1 MSKRSRTIYYIL
13 TDFLSAV
20 LAWTFFNYYRKTHVD
35 SLKFLANGELPGP
48 IFDNQFYLS
57 VFILPVIWVLV
68 YYLSGSYNNVLRK
81 SRINEFVQTIAT
93 SIIGVTVLFFVLLL
107 DDSVVSYRLYY
118 KLYFVLFISH
128 FFITASTRLI
138 LSTTTNRKIHLRQF
152 GFNTIIIGSNERA
165 LKMFTEIKSLKYGIG
180 NNFVGFIHI
189 EGKNGYS
196 EQLKKELPHLGEYHS
211 IKTIIENHKIEEVI
225 IALESWEHEYI
236 KNIVNDLG
244 DLGVIIKIIPDIY
257 DILSGHVK
265 MTSILGTPLIEIKN
279 QIIPEW
285 QISVKR
291 FIDVFVSVFVLIF
304 FSWLYI
310 LIGIIVRLGSK
321 GSMFFKQERIGIHG
335 KPFYI
340 FKYRT
345 MLTDAEKEGPA
356 LSSANDPRVTPFGR
370 FLRKVRLDEMP
381 QFFNVIRGEMSL
393 VGPRPERKYYIDKI
407 IVKAPH
413 YKHLQKIRPGI
424 TSWGQVK
431 YGYAENVEQMIDRLK
446 FDILYVENM
455 SLLLDFKI
463 LVHTILIVLQ
473 GRGK

>member
-1 MSKRSRTIYYIL
+1 MSKRIRTVYYL
-13 TDFLSAV
+13 LADLLSAG
-20 LAWTFFNYYRKTHVD
+20 LAWTLFNYYRKTQID
-35 SLKFLANGELPGP
+35 TLKNGIYTGE
-48 IFDNQFYLS
+48 IFDRQFYIS
-57 VFILPVIWVLV
+57 IVVLPLTWVLV

-81 SRINEFVQTIAT
+81 SRINEFVQTLAT

-118 KLYFVLFISH
+118 WLYFVLFISH
-128 FFITASTRLI
+128 FVLTSFFRLI
-138 LSTTTNRKIHLRQF
+138 LSTSTNRSIHKRQF
-152 GFNTIIIGSNERA
+152 GFNTVIIGSNERA
-165 LKMFTEIKSLKYGIG
+165 LKMFKEISALKYGIG
-180 NNFVGFIHI
+180 NNFVGFVHI

-196 EQLKKELPHLGEYHS
+196 EQLKKELPHLGEYHD
-211 IKTIIENHKIEEVI
+211 IRTIIEKNKVEEVI

-244 DLGVIIKIIPDIY
+244 DLGVIIKIIPDMY

-291 FIDVFVSVFVLIF
+291 FIDVFFSVFVLIA
-304 FSWLYI
+304 FSWLYLIISI
-310 LIGIIVRLGSK
+310 LIKLGSR
-321 GSMFFKQERIGIHG
+321 GPVIFMQERIGVHG
-335 KPFYI
+335 KPFLI
-340 FKYRT
+340 LKFRT
-345 MLTDAEKEGPA
+345 MFLDAERAGPA
-356 LSSANDPRVTPFGR
+356 LSSSNDPRVTPFGR
-370 FLRKVRLDEMP
+370 FLRKVRLDEIP
-381 QFFNVIRGEMSL
+381 QFVNVLMGDMSI
-393 VGPRPERKYYIDKI
+393 VGPRPERRYYIEKI
-407 IVKAPH
+407 VMRAPH

-463 LVHTILIVLQ
+463 LVHTVIIVLQ

>member
-1 MSKRSRTIYYIL
+1 MSRRLRTFYYIL
-13 TDFLSAV
+13 ADLLSAGM
-20 LAWTFFNYYRKTHVD
+20 AWTIFNYYRKTQID
-35 SLKFLANGELPGP
+35 SLKPGSVP
-48 IFDNQFYLS
+48 GNIFDDQY
-57 VFILPVIWVLV
+57 FISILVLPTMWVLV

-118 KLYFVLFISH
+118 KMYFVLFTSH
-128 FFITASTRLI
+128 FLITAIFRLI
-138 LSTTTNRKIHLRQF
+138 LSSNTNKKIHKREF

-165 LKMFTEIKSLKYGIG
+165 LKMFKEIKALKYGIG
-180 NNFVGFIHI
+180 NNFIGFVHI

-196 EQLKKELPHLGEYHS
+196 EQLTKELPHLGEYHE
-211 IKTIIENHKIEEVI
+211 IKSIIEKYQVEEVI

-244 DLGVIIKIIPDIY
+244 DLGVIIKIIPDMY
-257 DILSGHVK
+257 DILSGQVK
-265 MTSILGTPLIEIKN
+265 MTSILGTPLIEIKD

-291 FIDVFVSVFVLIF
+291 FIDVSVSVTVIIL
-304 FSWLYI
+304 FSWLYL
-310 LIGIIVRLGSK
+310 LIGLLVRLGSK
-321 GSMFFKQERIGIHG
+321 GSMFFKQERIGVHG

-340 FKYRT
+340 YKYRT
-345 MLTDAEKEGPA
+345 MLVDAEKDGPS
-356 LSSANDPRVTPFGR
+356 LSSANDPRVTKFGR

-381 QFFNVIRGEMSL
+381 QFFNVIIGDMSL
-393 VGPRPERKYYIDKI
+393 VGPRPERKYYIERI
-407 IVKAPH
+407 VVKAPH
-413 YKHLQKIRPGI
+413 YKHLHKIRPGI

-431 YGYAENVEQMIDRLK
+431 YGYAENVEEMIDRLK
-446 FDILYVENM
+446 FDILYIENM

>member
-1 MSKRSRTIYYIL
+1 MYYIL
-13 TDFLSAV
+13 ADLLSAG
-20 LAWTFFNYYRKTHVD
+20 LAWTLFNYYRKTQID
-35 SLKFLANGELPGP
+35 SLKTGGVNGV
-48 IFDNQFYLS
+48 IFDNQY
-57 VFILPVIWVLV
+57 FISIIVLPLVWVLV

-81 SRINEFVQTIAT
+81 SRINEFVQTLAT

-118 KLYFVLFISH
+118 RLYFVLFVTH
-128 FFITASTRLI
+128 FILTSLFRLI
-138 LSTTTNRKIHLRQF
+138 LSSNTNNKIHKRHF
-152 GFNTIIIGSNERA
+152 GFNAVIIGSNERA
-165 LKMFTEIKSLKYGIG
+165 LKIFKEISALRYGIG
-180 NNFVGFIHI
+180 INFVGFAHI

-196 EQLKKELPHLGEYHS
+196 EQLKKELAHLGEYHD
-211 IKTIIENHKIEEVI
+211 IKTIIEKYNIEEVI

-244 DLGVIIKIIPDIY
+244 DLGVIIKIIPDMY

-279 QIIPEW
+279 KIIPEW

-291 FIDVFVSVFVLIF
+291 FLDVSFSIFVLIA
-304 FSWLYI
+304 FSWLYV
-310 LIGIIVRLGSK
+310 LIALLIKLGSK
-321 GSMFFKQERIGIHG
+321 GPVFFNQERIGIHG
-335 KPFYI
+335 RPFLI
-340 FKYRT
+340 FKFRT
-345 MLTDAEKEGPA
+345 MHLDAEKTGPA
-356 LSSANDPRVTPFGR
+356 LSSASDPRVTPLGR
-370 FLRKVRLDEMP
+370 FLRKVRIDEMP
-381 QFFNVIRGEMSL
+381 QFFNVLLGDMSI
-393 VGPRPERKYYIDKI
+393 VGPRPERKFYIEKI
-407 IVKAPH
+407 VVKAPH

-463 LVHTILIVLQ
+463 LVHTVLIVLQ

>member
-1 MSKRSRTIYYIL
+1 MYYIL
-13 TDFLSAV
+13 ADLLSAG
-20 LAWTFFNYYRKTHVD
+20 LAWTLFNYYRKTRIDHAV
-35 SLKFLANGELPGP
+35 E
-48 IFDNQFYLS
+48 IFDRQFYIS
-57 VFILPVIWVLV
+57 IAVLPVTWVLV

-81 SRINEFVQTIAT
+81 SRINEFVQTLAT

-107 DDSVVSYRLYY
+107 DDSVVSYRQYY
-118 KLYFVLFISH
+118 LLYFVLFTSH
-128 FFITASTRLI
+128 FVLTALFRLV
-138 LSTTTNRKIHLRQF
+138 LSTSTNRRIHKRQF

-165 LKMFTEIKSLKYGIG
+165 LKMFKEISALKYGIG
-180 NNFVGFIHI
+180 NNFIGFVHI

-196 EQLKKELPHLGEYHS
+196 EQLKRELPHLGEYHD
-211 IKTIIENHKIEEVI
+211 IRTIIEKNRVEEVI

-244 DLGVIIKIIPDIY
+244 DLGVIIKIIPDMY

-291 FIDVFVSVFVLIF
+291 FIDVSFSVFVLIA
-304 FSWLYI
+304 FSWLY
-310 LIGIIVRLGSK
+310 LIISLLIKIGSR
-321 GSMFFKQERIGIHG
+321 GPVIFKQERIGVHG
-335 KPFYI
+335 KPFMI
-340 FKYRT
+340 FKFRT
-345 MLTDAEKEGPA
+345 MFLDAERAGPA
-356 LSSANDPRVTPFGR
+356 LSSSNDPRVTPFGR
-370 FLRKVRLDEMP
+370 FLRKVRLDEIP
-381 QFFNVIRGEMSL
+381 QFVNVLMGDMSI
-393 VGPRPERKYYIDKI
+393 VGPRPERRFYIEKI
-407 IVKAPH
+407 VVKAPH

-463 LVHTILIVLQ
+463 LVHTVLIVLQ

>member
-1 MSKRSRTIYYIL
+1 MSKRLRTIHYIL
-13 TDFLSAV
+13 ADFFSAA
-20 LAWTFFNYYRKTHVD
+20 LAWTIFNYYRKTQID
-35 SLKFLANGELPGP
+35 SLKTGEIPSN
-48 IFDNQFYLS
+48 IFDDHFFVS
-57 VFILPVIWVLV
+57 VLVLPITWVLV

-81 SRINEFVQTIAT
+81 SRINEFFQTLTT

-118 KLYFVLFISH
+118 KLYFVIFISH
-128 FFITASTRLI
+128 FIVTALVRFT
-138 LSTTTNRKIHLRQF
+138 LSTITNKRIHQRLF
-152 GFNTIIIGSNERA
+152 GFKTIIIGSNERA
-165 LKMFTEIKSLKYGIG
+165 LKMFREINSLKYGIG
-180 NNFVGFIHI
+180 NDFIGFIHI

-196 EQLKKELPHLGEYHS
+196 EELKKELRHLGEYHE
-211 IKTIIENHKIEEVI
+211 IKEIIEKYQIEEVI
-225 IALESWEHEYI
+225 IALESWEHDYI

-291 FIDVFVSVFVLIF
+291 FIDVTVSVIVLIC
-304 FSWLYI
+304 FSWMYFI
-310 LIGIIVRLGSK
+310 IGLLVRLGSR
-321 GSMFFKQERIGIHG
+321 GPMFFKQERIGIHG
-335 KPFYI
+335 KPFNIY
-340 FKYRT
+340 KYRT
-345 MLTDAEKEGPA
+345 MLLDAEKEGPA
-356 LSSANDPRVTPFGR
+356 LSSANDPRVTSFGR

-381 QFFNVIRGEMSL
+381 QFFNVVKGDMSL
-393 VGPRPERKYYIDKI
+393 VGPRPERRYYIDQ
-407 IVKAPH
+407 IVLKAPH

-431 YGYAENVEQMIDRLK
+431 FGYAENVEEMIDRLK

>member
-1 MSKRSRTIYYIL
+1 MSRRRSTIYYIL
-13 TDFLSAV
+13 ADLFSAS
-20 LAWTFFNYYRKTHVD
+20 LAWTIFNYYRKTQVD
-35 SLKFLANGELPGP
+35 SLKTGEIPST
-48 IFDNQFYLS
+48 IFDNQFFIS
-57 VFILPVIWVLV
+57 VIVLPIIWMLV

-81 SRINEFVQTIAT
+81 SRINEFFQTFST
-93 SIIGVTVLFFVLLL
+93 SIIGVTVMFFVLLL

-118 KLYFVLFISH
+118 KMYFVIFIAH
-128 FFITASTRLI
+128 FSLTAAIRFA
-138 LSTTTNRKIHLRQF
+138 LSTATNKKIHRKEF
-152 GFNTIIIGSNERA
+152 GFKTIIIGSNERA
-165 LKMFTEIKSLKYGIG
+165 LKMFREINSLKYGIG
-180 NNFVGFIHI
+180 NDFIGFIHI

-196 EQLKKELPHLGEYHS
+196 EELKKELKHLGEYHD
-211 IKTIIENHKIEEVI
+211 IKNIIEQNQIEEVI
-225 IALESWEHEYI
+225 IALESWEHDYI

-265 MTSILGTPLIEIKN
+265 MTSILGTPLIEIKD

-291 FIDVFVSVFVLIF
+291 FIDVFVSIVVLIC
-304 FSWLYI
+304 FSWLYL
-310 LIGIIVRLGSK
+310 LIGILVRLGSK
-321 GSMFFKQERIGIHG
+321 GSMFFKQERMGIHG

-340 FKYRT
+340 YKYRT
-345 MLTDAEKEGPA
+345 MMLDAEKEGPA
-356 LSSANDPRVTPFGR
+356 LSSANDPRVTSFGR

-381 QFFNVIRGEMSL
+381 QFFNVLKGDMSL
-393 VGPRPERKYYIDKI
+393 VGPRPERRYYIDKI
-407 IVKAPH
+407 VLKAPH

-431 YGYAENVEQMIDRLK
+431 FGYAENVDEMIDRLK

>member
-1 MSKRSRTIYYIL
+1 MSRKLRTFYYIL
-13 TDFLSAV
+13 SDFMSTA
-20 LAWTFFNYYRKTHVD
+20 LAWTIFNYYRKTEID
-35 SLKFLANGELPGP
+35 PLKTGGHIGE
-48 IFDNQFYLS
+48 IFDDQFFIS
-57 VFILPVIWVLV
+57 VVVLPLGWVLV

-81 SRINEFVQTIAT
+81 SRINEFVQILAT

-118 KLYFVLFISH
+118 KLYFVLFTSQFI
-128 FFITASTRLI
+128 ITATFRLL
-138 LSTTTNRKIHLRQF
+138 LSSNTNRKIHKRQF
-152 GFNTIIIGSNERA
+152 GFNTVIIGSNERA
-165 LKMFTEIKSLKYGIG
+165 LKMFNEINSLKYGTG
-180 NNFVGFIHI
+180 NEFIGFIHI

-196 EQLKKELPHLGEYHS
+196 EQLTQQLAHLGEYQDVKD
-211 IKTIIENHKIEEVI
+211 ILEKYKIEEVI

-244 DLGVIIKIIPDIY
+244 DLGVIIKIIPDMY

-291 FIDVFVSVFVLIF
+291 FIDVSVSVVVLVF
-304 FSWLYI
+304 FSWLYL
-310 LIGIIVRLGSK
+310 LIGVLVRLGSK
-321 GSMFFKQERIGIHG
+321 GPMFFKQERIGIHG

-340 FKYRT
+340 YKFRT
-345 MLTDAEKEGPA
+345 MHLDAEKDGPS
-356 LSSANDPRVTPFGR
+356 LSSENDPRVTRFGR

-381 QFFNVIRGEMSL
+381 QFFNVIKGDMSL
-393 VGPRPERKYYIDKI
+393 VGPRPERKFYIER
-407 IVKAPH
+407 IVEKAPH
-413 YKHLQKIRPGI
+413 YKHLHKIRPGI

-431 YGYAENVEQMIDRLK
+431 YGYAENVDEMIDRLK

>member
-1 MSKRSRTIYYIL
+1 MSRRLTTILYIL
-13 TDFLSAV
+13 SDFFSAA
-20 LAWTFFNYYRKTHVD
+20 LAWTILNYYRKTRID
-35 SLKFLANGELPGP
+35 ILKNGPDAP
-48 IFDNQFYLS
+48 IFDDQY
-57 VFILPVIWVLV
+57 FISIVVLPAIWVLA

-81 SRINEFVQTIAT
+81 SRINEFVQTLAT

-107 DDSVVSYRLYY
+107 DDSVVSYRDYY
-118 KLYFVLFISH
+118 KLYFVLFSCH
-128 FFITASTRLI
+128 FLLTALFRFV
-138 LSTTTNRKIHLRQF
+138 LSSRTNSKIHRRKF
-152 GFNTIIIGSNERA
+152 GFNTVIIGSNERA
-165 LKMFTEIKSLKYGIG
+165 LKMFREINALRYGIG
-180 NNFVGFIHI
+180 NTFVGFVHI

-196 EQLKKELPHLGEYHS
+196 EQLRKELPHLGEYHDV
-211 IKTIIENHKIEEVI
+211 KAIIENHQIEEVI

-244 DLGVIIKIIPDIY
+244 DMGVIIKIIPDMY

-279 QIIPEW
+279 KIIPEW

-291 FIDVFVSVFVLIF
+291 FIDVTASVFVLIC
-304 FSWLYI
+304 FSWLYL
-310 LIGIIVRLGSK
+310 LIGIVVRIGSR
-321 GSMFFKQERIGIHG
+321 GPMFFKQERIGVHG

-340 FKYRT
+340 FKFRT
-345 MLTDAEKEGPA
+345 MFTDAEKDGPS

-381 QFFNVIRGEMSL
+381 QFLNVIKGDMSL
-393 VGPRPERKYYIDKI
+393 VGPRPERRFYIDQ
-407 IVKAPH
+407 IVDKAPH
-413 YKHLQKIRPGI
+413 YKHLHKIRPGI

-431 YGYAENVEQMIDRLK
+431 YGYAENVDEMIDRLK

>member
-1 MSKRSRTIYYIL
+1 MSRRLRTLYYIL
-13 TDFLSAV
+13 ADLLSAA
-20 LAWTFFNYYRKTHVD
+20 LAWTIFNYYRKTQID
-35 SLKFLANGELPGP
+35 SLKTGAVPDA
-48 IFDNQFYLS
+48 IFDHQFFIS
-57 VFILPVIWVLV
+57 VVVLPAIWVLV

-81 SRINEFVQTIAT
+81 SRINEFVQVLAT

-118 KLYFVLFISH
+118 KMYFVLFTSH
-128 FFITASTRLI
+128 FLITASLRLI
-138 LSTTTNRKIHLRQF
+138 LSSNTNKKIHKREF
-152 GFNTIIIGSNERA
+152 GFNTVIIGSNERA
-165 LKMFTEIKSLKYGIG
+165 LKMFREIKALKYGIG
-180 NNFVGFIHI
+180 NNFIGFIHI

-196 EQLKKELPHLGEYHS
+196 EQLRKELPHLGEYHDV
-211 IKTIIENHKIEEVI
+211 KTIIEKYDIEEVI

-244 DLGVIIKIIPDIY
+244 DLGVIIKIIPDMY

-265 MTSILGTPLIEIKN
+265 MTSILGTPLIEIKD

-291 FIDVFVSVFVLIF
+291 FIDVSVSVTVMIL
-304 FSWLYI
+304 FSWLYL

-321 GSMFFKQERIGIHG
+321 GPMFFKQERIGIHG

-340 FKYRT
+340 YKYRT
-345 MLTDAEKEGPA
+345 MLVDAEKDGPS
-356 LSSANDPRVTPFGR
+356 LSSANDPRVTQFGR

-381 QFFNVIRGEMSL
+381 QFFNVIIGDMSL
-393 VGPRPERKYYIDKI
+393 VGPRPERKYYIERI
-407 IVKAPH
+407 VVKAPH
-413 YKHLQKIRPGI
+413 YKHLHKIRPGI

-431 YGYAENVEQMIDRLK
+431 YGYAENVDEMIDRLK

>member
-1 MSKRSRTIYYIL
+1 MSRKLRPLYYIL
-13 TDFLSAV
+13 ADLSSAA
-20 LAWTFFNYYRKTHVD
+20 LAWTIFNYYRKTHIDV
-35 SLKFLANGELPGP
+35 LKTGTGPGA
-48 IFDNQFYLS
+48 IFDNQYFVS
-57 VFILPVIWVLV
+57 VTVLPLIWVLV

-81 SRINEFVQTIAT
+81 SRINEFVQLLAT
-93 SIIGVTVLFFVLLL
+93 AIIGVTVLFFVLLL

-118 KLYFVLFISH
+118 KLYFVLFASH
-128 FFITASTRLI
+128 FLITAFFRLL
-138 LSTTTNRKIHLRQF
+138 LSSNTNRKIHKREF

-165 LKMFTEIKSLKYGIG
+165 LKMFREIQALRYGIG
-180 NNFVGFIHI
+180 NTFIGFVHI

-196 EQLKKELPHLGEYHS
+196 EQLRKELPHLGEYHDVKS
-211 IKTIIENHKIEEVI
+211 IIENHQIEEVI

-291 FIDVFVSVFVLIF
+291 FIDVSVSVTVLIC
-304 FSWLYI
+304 FSWLYL
-310 LIGIIVRLGSK
+310 LIGLIVRLGSK
-321 GSMFFKQERIGIHG
+321 GPMFFRQERIGIHG

-340 FKYRT
+340 YKYRT
-345 MLTDAEKEGPA
+345 MYMDAEKDGPS

-381 QFFNVIRGEMSL
+381 QFFNVIIGDMSL
-393 VGPRPERKYYIDKI
+393 VGPRPERKFYIDQI
-407 IVKAPH
+407 VVKAPH
-413 YKHLQKIRPGI
+413 YKHLHKIRPGI

-431 YGYAENVEQMIDRLK
+431 FGYAENVDEMIDRLK